1 MGVNP
6 SVHTGSAL
14 LPVENVTKP
23 QVFEFCNRL
32 SVLDGLEPVFTM
44 TGTDGT
50 IYGTDPAAWKASGL
64 DPLRECIYSS
74 SATANGY
81 RLPEGDEWMVA
92 AWDGG
97 KDIKNYPGTSDREL
111 AVWSDENSEGTTHEV
126 AQKTATL
133 AGIYDLSGNV
143 AELQGN
149 EYTKSDAYEFV
160 LQGGSFK
167 DNPLYYCKVLS
178 GGGAYPNLGDTGTG
192 AYDFAGFRVA
202 R

>member
-1 MGVNP
+1 
-6 SVHTGSAL
+6 
-14 LPVENVTKP
+14 VTKP
-23 QVFEFCNRL
+23 QAFEFCNRL

-50 IYGTDPAAWKASGL
+50 SYGTDPDAWKGSGL
-64 DPLRECIYSS
+64 DPLRECTYK
-74 SATANGY
+74 ANPTANGY
-81 RLPEGDEWMVA
+81 RLPDGDEWLVA

-97 KDIKNYPGTSDREL
+97 KDIENYPGSSSADD
-111 AVWSDENSEGTTHEV
+111 AAWSADNSEGTTHAV
-126 AQKTATL
+126 AQKL
-133 AGIYDLSGNV
+133 PAGKNIYDLSGNV